1 MTVLAAILMLIGS
14 IFCLLATVGILR
26 FPDLY
31 TRLHAASKAGPL
43 GAGLILL
50 GAGIASADL
59 LIFLKTLLGLVFLIL
74 VGPVSAHL
82 LARAARKSGVP
93 LASIASI
100 DEYRD
105 SPGDDT
111 SHNL

>member
-1 MTVLAAILMLIGS
+1 MTVIAAILMVIGS
-14 IFCLLATVGILR
+14 IFCLVATVGMLR

-50 GAGIASADL
+50 AAGIASGDV
-59 LIFLKTLLGLVFLIL
+59 LIFARSLLGLVFLIL

-82 LARAARKSGVP
+82 LARAALKSGVP
-93 LASIASI
+93 LASITSI
-100 DEYRD
+100 DEFRD
-105 SPGDDT
+105 SSGDDSSRT
-111 SHNL
+111 M